1 MKIILNRAQKVILL
15 QALSDGYIYEQDLN
29 SIKGITTIVPDK
41 PMSRKAYEKLL
52 RDLQYLPD
60 DPDDLERL
68 KDEL

>member
-1 MKIILNRAQKVILL
+1 MKILLNRAQKVILL
-15 QALSDGYIYEQDLN
+15 QALSDGFIYEQDLN
-29 SIKGITTIVPDK
+29 TIIGIDSIIPAG

-52 RDLQYLPD
+52 RKLQCEPD

>member
-15 QALSDGYIYEQDLN
+15 QALSDGFIHEQDIN
-29 SIKGITTIVPDK
+29 TIKGINTIIPSG
-41 PMSRKAYEKLL
+41 PISRKQFESLLL
-52 RDLQYLPD
+52 RLQCEPD